1 MTNEKQNEQAA
12 IRNLQRYLR
21 QLSYVDDRIPPPP
34 IDGIYDTRTR
44 EAVRAF
50 QRIEG
55 LPETGVVDPTTWE
68 LLFERYEESLE
79 RESAPVPLAQFPR
92 LSPGYALRKGD
103 ESFLVRLVQYALGE
117 LDLIYEGLD
126 DLPQTGVYD
135 EKTVAAV
142 REFQRRQG
150 LPETGE
156 VDRATWD
163 ALANTYNREFGGY
176 QAQ

>member
-1 MTNEKQNEQAA
+1 MPTTNTNEQAA

-44 EAVRAF
+44 DAVRAF

-55 LPETGVVDPTTWE
+55 LPETGVVDAETWAR
-68 LLFERYEESLE
+68 LFERYEESLR
-79 RESAPVPLAQFPR
+79 REDAPVPLAQFPR
-92 LSPGYALRKGD
+92 LSPGYALRQGD
-103 ESFLVRLVQYALGE
+103 ENFLVRLVQYALGE

-126 DLPQTGVYD
+126 DVPQTGVYD
-135 EKTVAAV
+135 EKTMEAV
-142 REFQRRQG
+142 RSFQRRHG

-163 ALANTYNREFGGY
+163 ALATTYNREFGGY
-176 QAQ
+176 QDQ